1 MVDALRCAG
10 VIETYASD
18 AAHRLC
24 SMQPPVNFMEI
35 YGRSIS
41 DSAGAHRRDLNVQ
54 GLGAFDLRT
63 LKKDGTPWNFTLRA
77 DRKLARQLI
86 NEQDPEWIIGAPPCT
101 AFSIWNASINF
112 KKMDPAK
119 VKAMIEEGRL
129 HLRFMCSLYRRQI
142 MNGKYFLHE
151 HPASALSWRTEEIKA
166 IEKMALVQTIVGDQC
181 QYGLVT
187 PAEGDKTKMMH
198 ALKPTRFMSN
208 STVMLRQLGKRCDKS
223 HEHQHLV
230 GNRAKAAAFY
240 PVHLVRA
247 IIKGIT
253 LQATENAQIAAIM
266 EETVKESMA
275 AIPMRNVTDAK
286 EEFGAATYS

>member
-1 MVDALRCAG
+1 M
-10 VIETYASD
+10 
-18 AAHRLC
+18 
-24 SMQPPVNFMEI
+24 
-35 YGRSIS
+35 
-41 DSAGAHRRDLNVQ
+41 
-54 GLGAFDLRT
+54 
-63 LKKDGTPWNFTLRA
+63 RA

-86 NEQDPEWIIGAPPCT
+86 SEQDPEWIIGAPPCT
-101 AFSIWNASINF
+101 AFSIWNAGINF

-166 IEKMALVQTIVGDQC
+166 LEKMALVQTIVGDQC

-187 PAEGDKTKMMH
+187 PAEGDRTKLMP

-223 HEHQHLV
+223 HEHQHIV

-240 PVHLVRA
+240 PVPLVRA

-275 AIPMRNVTDAK
+275 AIPMRNVTDAQ
-286 EEFGAATYS
+286 EEFGAATYSSVPKTSGGKVPVVYERPNFKHRYLDEYTGEVLAPHLIRSAIEDELNFLQLQGLGNLNHGGDA